1 MILKETGQNSKK
13 AEGIRKPKGQSS
25 QIVSAINKNSNELDQ
40 KQSAIRMLTGKVSE
54 RQLSRNEMVFS
65 DDVEGDTKMYFKD
78 GNGKLWEFAGT
89 LVEE

>member
-1 MILKETGQNSKK
+1 MILKETGPNSKK